1 MMKRTLA
8 VLAGLMVLSPVAQAA
23 PALQPGEVSDHVAQT
38 ALKTAQARAVALD
51 AHVCLVVVDPAGVM
65 KAFLRMEGAPAGCVE
80 SAMAKARA
88 AALYHAP
95 TINFMNRVNAGEPAL
110 LALPGMV
117 PLGGGVPAKTAAGVW
132 LGAFGSAGS
141 TNPNEVQIAGAGA
154 DALAQAS
161 AAEAAR

>member
-1 MMKRTLA
+1 MIHKLILSATLA
-8 VLAGLMVLSPVAQAA
+8 AMASAAQAA
-23 PALQPGEVSDHVAQT
+23 PPLQPGELSDHVAQ
-38 ALKTAQARAVALD
+38 AAIKAAQAKAVSLD
-51 AHVCLVVVDPAGVM
+51 AHVCLVVVDPAGTM

-117 PLGGGVPAKTAAGVW
+117 PLGGGVPARNAAGVW

-154 DALAQAS
+154 EALAAES
-161 AAEAAR
+161 AR

>member
-1 MMKRTLA
+1 MMKHTYSLSTAA
-8 VLAGLMVLSPVAQAA
+8 VLAASMAPAVHAA
-23 PALQPGEVSDHVAQT
+23 PALQPGELSDHVAQA
-38 ALKTAQARAVALD
+38 ALKAAQTRAVALD
-51 AHVCLVVVDPAGVM
+51 AHVCLVVVDPAGEM
-65 KAFLRMEGAPAGCVE
+65 KAFLRMEGAPAGCVA

-141 TNPNEVQIAGAGA
+141 TNPDEVQIAGAGA
-154 DALAQAS
+154 EALT
-161 AAEAAR
+161 AEAAR